1 MSVLMFK
8 MCSIWFQEKKN
19 RQQESKMAGFIAD
32 YAVFPYP
39 HLSKDVFC
47 AGLQKPAE
55 CLESK
60 PVKCSFSKEES
71 SESWLT

>member
-1 MSVLMFK
+1 
-8 MCSIWFQEKKN
+8 
-19 RQQESKMAGFIAD
+19 MAGFIAD
-32 YAVFPYP
+32 YAVFQYP